1 VLNLIPV
8 NKFQQETQHTSLPS
22 AYVKTRIL
30 ERAER
35 PGSNRRLPHTKRKT
49 KTQKQ
54 TATPVFEETLEYC
67 LHEADLRHRRLE
79 VSVWHDSRLSVLG
92 LNTVLGRCLVS
103 LDAVAAAIYD
113 GEAKTSEGTTLTDW
127 HVLSHEG
134 EDAEARLVIII
145 VYKLTDFAH
154 QMFVKCK
161 SVVFNLLCLADP

>member
-1 VLNLIPV
+1 L
-8 NKFQQETQHTSLPS
+8 QHETQHTSLPS

-49 KTQKQ
+49 KTQRQ
-54 TATPVFEETLEYC
+54 TASPVFEETLEYC
-67 LHEADLRHRRLE
+67 LHETDLRYRRLE

-103 LDAVAAAIYD
+103 LDAVASAID
-113 GEAKTSEGTTLTDW
+113 DEKGNGVEGTTLTDW

-134 EDAEARLVIII
+134 ED
-145 VYKLTDFAH
+145 H
-154 QMFVKCK
+154 FVR
-161 SVVFNLLCLADP
+161 SAADPARSTLPRKGSKMKSSFGSKASLHDIEKKNH